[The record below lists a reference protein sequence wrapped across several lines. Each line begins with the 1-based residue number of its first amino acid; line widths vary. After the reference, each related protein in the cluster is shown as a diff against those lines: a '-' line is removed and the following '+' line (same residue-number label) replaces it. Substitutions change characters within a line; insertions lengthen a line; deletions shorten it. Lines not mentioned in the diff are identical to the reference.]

1 MGFSIQLYEDFNLAW
16 TLGDG
21 NDGTPVSVVM
31 LQGGFVLTTVS
42 WFTDYIGAQCY
53 RPCCDQSA
61 VEIRPPLDTTLLST
75 MVCRGLRCGC
85 LSFLLDSGPQ
95 SSAPAYDRLIGL
107 KRLHRE
113 IDRPAIKNSRF
124 GDNSTL
130 SSKR

>member
-1 MGFSIQLYEDFNLAW
+1 MVW

-21 NDGTPVSVVM
+21 NDSTPVSIVM
-31 LQGGFVLTTVS
+31 LQGRFVLTTVL
-42 WFTDYIGAQCY
+42 WFTDYVGGGQCY
-53 RPCCDQSA
+53 RQCSGQSA
-61 VEIRPPLDTTLLST
+61 VDIRPPLDTTLLST